1 MSETALSNT
10 KYRLPMGLK
19 NRIVPGGLY
28 FLTMTVVD
36 WVDIFTRPVYKHI
49 IVDAL
54 KFCQEQKGLELY
66 AWVLMSNH
74 LHLIAAAA
82 EAKSLSDIL
91 RDFKGFTS
99 RKIVATIQ
107 EEPESRK
114 QWLLHRFEFSAK
126 LNPKVRHYKL
136 WQDGNEAKELIS
148 NNFIDQKLDYIHQ
161 NPVRAEWVDE
171 PEHYRYSSA
180 RNYAGETGL
189 LKVEFIV

>member
-1 MSETALSNT
+1 
-10 KYRLPMGLK
+10 MGLK
-19 NRIVPGGLY
+19 NRIIPGGLY

-36 WVDIFTRPVYKHI
+36 WVDIFTKPVYKHI
-49 IVDAL
+49 IVDAF
-54 KFCQEQKGLELY
+54 KFCQEKKGLELY

-74 LHLIAAAA
+74 LHLIAAA
-82 EAKSLSDIL
+82 EEGRNLSDIL

-148 NNFIDQKLDYIHQ
+148 NEFIDQKLDYIHQ

-180 RNYAGETGL
+180 KNYAGEAGL
-189 LKVEFIV
+189 LKVELIN